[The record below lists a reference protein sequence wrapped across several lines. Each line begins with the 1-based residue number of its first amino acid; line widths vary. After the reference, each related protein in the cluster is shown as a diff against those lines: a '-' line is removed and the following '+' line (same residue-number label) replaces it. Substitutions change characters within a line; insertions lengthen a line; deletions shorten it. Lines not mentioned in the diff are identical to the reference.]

1 MAMHI
6 AGDVPKCSLQERGV
20 EVGRLEPEPEY
31 DSDKFDAIEERMFL
45 GHADAS
51 HAELNRRP
59 AVMRESGNPL
69 CAPLEPRGCIWT
81 PPKLPAKVSINKR
94 IKR

>member
-1 MAMHI
+1 MAMHM

-31 DSDKFDAIEERMFL
+31 DSDELDAIEERMFL

-51 HAELNRRP
+51 QPHRRP
-59 AVMRESGNPL
+59 AVMRESGTPL
-69 CAPLEPRGCIWT
+69 CAHLEPRGSFWT
-81 PPKLPAKVSINKR
+81 PPKPPAKVRINKR